1 MINNLPN
8 GWKVEKLEELCDF
21 INGFAFKSSDYVDNS
36 NTVSIRMSNIRPN
49 ASFDYT
55 HNIRYLPDNFAEKY
69 NQYILEEGDIIVAM
83 TDMGQTMN
91 ILGVPTIV
99 KKDKN
104 QQINFL
110 LNQRVGKLF
119 NFDKTIVL
127 VDYVKLFMAT
137 NYIHNFYKKLGGG
150 GLQINLSKKDLL
162 SAPILIPPLQQQE
175 KIVKVLDLT
184 SNLIEKQKELLEKYD
199 LFLKSKFIEMF
210 GDPITNPMGWEIVKI
225 GNITKLQTGKTPS
238 RQKSEYWENG
248 DINWAKTTEVNQSIL
263 TYTEEFIT
271 ELALKECKLIT
282 FPVNTILMA
291 MYGQGKTRGKVII
304 TKIETAINQ
313 AFGAILPNDT
323 YNSLYLLKVLDLM
336 YQDIRDLAR
345 GGNQENLNMDIVKN
359 IKIIFPPIE
368 LQNKF
373 ASIVEKIETIKEKE
387 NQKLKQLEDLHN
399 SMMNKAFKGEIV

>member
-8 GWKVEKLEELCDF
+8 GWKVEKLEKLCSF

-69 NQYILEEGDIIVAM
+69 SQYILKDGDIIVAM

-99 KKDKN
+99 RKDIN
-104 QQINFL
+104 QNINFL

-119 NFDKTIVL
+119 NFDKDIVL
-127 VDYVKLFMAT
+127 VDYIKLFMAT
-137 NYIHNFYKKLGGG
+137 DYIHNFYKQLGGG

-162 SAPILIPPLQQQE
+162 SAPILIPPFQQQE

-184 SNLIEKQKELLEKYD
+184 SNLIEKQKELLKKYD

-210 GDPITNPMGWEIVKI
+210 GDPIKNPMGWE
-225 GNITKLQTGKTPS
+225 TEKLGKLADWKGGGTPS
-238 RQKSEYWENG
+238 RKKPEYFDG
-248 DINWAKTTEVNQSIL
+248 DIPWITTISLGKIYINEEDAV
-263 TYTEEFIT
+263 EFIT
-271 ELALKECKLIT
+271 NEAVDNSATKIIPKNSIIIGTRVGVGKVSINKSELCTNQDIMSMTNISTNLSNIFLYFFINYYNDFLKSQQRGATIQGIT
-282 FPVNTILMA
+282 GPVLKDLDTIL
-291 MYGQGKTRGKVII
+291 
-304 TKIETAINQ
+304 
-313 AFGAILPNDT
+313 
-323 YNSLYLLKVLDLM
+323 
-336 YQDIRDLAR
+336 
-345 GGNQENLNMDIVKN
+345 
-359 IKIIFPPIE
+359 PPIE

-387 NQKLKQLEDLHN
+387 NQKLKQLEDLHY
-399 SMMNKAFKGEIV
+399 SLMQKAFKGEIQ

>member
-1 MINNLPN
+1 MIDNLPN
-8 GWKVEKLEELCDF
+8 VWKIEYINDIFKLKQGNHLSINDLEEDGYFVYGANGIIGKYHKYMYEDSKVLITCRGATCGT
-21 INGFAFKSSDYVDNS
+21 INISKPKSWI
-36 NTVSIRMSNIRPN
+36 TGN
-49 ASFDYT
+49 AIALT
-55 HNIRYLPDNFAEKY
+55 E
-69 NQYILEEGDIIVAM
+69 
-83 TDMGQTMN
+83 
-91 ILGVPTIV
+91 
-99 KKDKN
+99 KKDYIDENYVAYFLRKDKL
-104 QQINFL
+104 QSVISGSAQPQIT
-110 LNQRVGKLF
+110 V
-119 NFDKTIVL
+119 T
-127 VDYVKLFMAT
+127 
-137 NYIHNFYKKLGGG
+137 
-150 GLQINLSKKDLL
+150 NLSKLKI
-162 SAPILIPPLQQQE
+162 PIPPLQQQE

-184 SNLIEKQKELLEKYD
+184 SNLIEKQKELLKNYD

-210 GDPITNPMGWEIVKI
+210 GDPISNPMGWKIEKI

-238 RQKSEYWENG
+238 RQKSKYWENG
-248 DINWAKTTEVNQSIL
+248 NINWAKTTEVNQSIL

-291 MYGQGKTRGKVII
+291 MYGQGKTRGKVVI

-359 IKIIFPPIE
+359 IKIIFPPLE

-399 SMMNKAFKGEIV
+399 SLMQKAFKGEIK